1 MILDYNKCQ
10 KLMDSFNNTIITEV
24 SPIGYTSN
32 EKLPI
37 RHFILGNGSKQVVV
51 AGSQHANEITTVT
64 FVLNLMS
71 YLVKNNIV
79 FEDLTIHF
87 IPILN
92 PEGYVVISS
101 AIKEKLGK
109 NATDNEITKF
119 CFDYYKAY
127 REDTRNKESSIK
139 QHQKL
144 FEDINEKAIKEY
156 SILKDSVGEI
166 LIPHPKGSI
175 IDWASNGSGIDL
187 NSNTKENIKESKTY
201 NKSLAYNNLRV
212 DIPSPIGHPGNNQ
225 SKNFTQEVEV
235 ISLQQ
240 LLDKLKNS
248 CTMFL
253 NYHSVGGLIYQRP
266 ENDDKFITSYNYI
279 LSKFYQENTIKNASK
294 YDIIKSQSG
303 RAISVNDQLR
313 QKYPGNILVE
323 LSPMGGNPIGPFGDP
338 INIKNTIESNI
349 YSFIYTMSNLDK
361 ITLLTNKSLEDS
373 ATSTEEIYKDI
384 DKLYEQNKRS
394 R

>member
-1 MILDYNKCQ
+1 MILDYETCQ
-10 KLMDSFNNTIITEV
+10 KIMDSYKGIITERE
-24 SPIGYTSN
+24 PIGWTAN

-37 RHFILGNGSKQVVV
+37 RHFTLGSGPKQVVV
-51 AGSQHANEITTVT
+51 TGGQHANEIITVT

-92 PEGYVVISS
+92 PEGYVIISS

-144 FEDINEKAIKEY
+144 FEDINEKSIKEY

-187 NSNTKENIKESKTY
+187 NSNTKENIKEPKTY

-294 YDIIKSQSG
+294 YDIVKGQSG
-303 RAISVNDQLR
+303 KVTSVNDELR
-313 QKYPGNILVE
+313 LKYPGDILIE

-338 INIKNTIESNI
+338 NNIKSTIESNI
-349 YSFIYTMSNLDK
+349 QSFIYTMSNLNK
-361 ITLLTNKSLEDS
+361 VITLTNQSLENN
-373 ATSTEEIYKDI
+373 ATNIEETYKSI
-384 DKLYEQNKRS
+384 DEVYEQSKKS

>member
-1 MILDYNKCQ
+1 MILDYETCQ
-10 KLMDSFNNTIITEV
+10 KIMDSYKGIITERE
-24 SPIGYTSN
+24 PIGWTAN

-37 RHFILGNGSKQVVV
+37 RHFTLGSGPKQVVV
-51 AGSQHANEITTVT
+51 TGGQHANEIITVT
-64 FVLNLMS
+64 FIIELMN
-71 YLVKNNIV
+71 YLSKNNIV

-87 IPILN
+87 IPMLN

-109 NATDNEITKF
+109 NSTDSEKIKF
-119 CFDYYKAY
+119 CFDYYKAF
-127 REDTRNKESSIK
+127 RNDTINKDNPFK
-139 QHQKL
+139 QHQKI
-144 FEDINEKAIKEY
+144 FEEINNNSIKGY

-166 LIPHPKGSI
+166 LIHHPKGSI
-175 IDWASNGSGIDL
+175 IDWASNGNGIDL
-187 NSNTKENIKESKTY
+187 NANTKINIKKEGTLNKTI
-201 NKSLAYNNLRV
+201 AYNNIRA

-294 YDIIKSQSG
+294 YDIVKGQSG

-338 INIKNTIESNI
+338 NNIKNTIESNI

-361 ITLLTNKSLEDS
+361 ITLLTKKSLEDS
-373 ATSTEEIYKDI
+373 ATSTEEIYIDI

>member
-1 MILDYNKCQ
+1 M
-10 KLMDSFNNTIITEV
+10 
-24 SPIGYTSN
+24 
-32 EKLPI
+32 
-37 RHFILGNGSKQVVV
+37 
-51 AGSQHANEITTVT
+51 
-64 FVLNLMS
+64 
-71 YLVKNNIV
+71 KN
-79 FEDLTIHF
+79 
-87 IPILN
+87 
-92 PEGYVVISS
+92 S
-101 AIKEKLGK
+101 
-109 NATDNEITKF
+109 
-119 CFDYYKAY
+119 
-127 REDTRNKESSIK
+127 
-139 QHQKL
+139 
-144 FEDINEKAIKEY
+144 IKEY

-187 NSNTKENIKESKTY
+187 NSNTKENIKEPKTY

-266 ENDDKFITSYNYI
+266 ENDDKFTTSYNYI

-294 YDIIKSQSG
+294 YDIVKGQSG

-338 INIKNTIESNI
+338 NNIKNTIESNI

>member
-1 MILDYNKCQ
+1 MILDYETCQ
-10 KLMDSFNNTIITEV
+10 KIMDSYKGIITERE
-24 SPIGYTSN
+24 PIGWTAN

-37 RHFILGNGSKQVVV
+37 RHFTLGSGPKQVVV
-51 AGSQHANEITTVT
+51 TGGQHANEIITVT

-101 AIKEKLGK
+101 AIKERLGK
-109 NATDNEITKF
+109 NSTDSEKIKF
-119 CFDYYKAY
+119 CFDYYKAF
-127 REDTRNKESSIK
+127 RNDTINRDNPFK
-139 QHQKL
+139 QHQKI
-144 FEDINEKAIKEY
+144 FEEINNNSIKGY

-166 LIPHPKGSI
+166 LIHHPKGSI
-175 IDWASNGSGIDL
+175 IDWASNGNGIDL
-187 NSNTKENIKESKTY
+187 NANTKINIKKEGTLNKTI
-201 NKSLAYNNLRV
+201 AYNNIRA

-279 LSKFYQENTIKNASK
+279 LSKFFQENTIKNASK
-294 YDIIKSQSG
+294 YDIVKGQSG

-338 INIKNTIESNI
+338 NNIKNTIESNI

-361 ITLLTNKSLEDS
+361 ITLLTKKSLEDS
-373 ATSTEEIYKDI
+373 ATSTEEIYIDI

>member
-1 MILDYNKCQ
+1 MILDYETCQ
-10 KLMDSFNNTIITEV
+10 KIMDSYRGIITERE
-24 SPIGYTSN
+24 PIGWTAN

-37 RHFILGNGSKQVVV
+37 RHFTLGNGPKQVVV
-51 AGSQHANEITTVT
+51 TGGQHANEIITVS
-64 FVLNLMS
+64 FVLELIN
-71 YLVKNNIV
+71 YLSKNNIV

-87 IPILN
+87 IPMLN

-101 AIKEKLGK
+101 AIKERLGK
-109 NATDNEITKF
+109 NSTDSEKIKF
-119 CFDYYKAY
+119 CFNYYKAF
-127 REDTRNKESSIK
+127 RNDTINRDNPFK
-139 QHQKL
+139 QHQKI
-144 FEDINEKAIKEY
+144 FEEINNNSIKGY

-166 LIPHPKGSI
+166 LIHHPKGSI
-175 IDWASNGSGIDL
+175 IDWASNGNGIDL
-187 NSNTKENIKESKTY
+187 NANTKINIKKEGTLNKTI
-201 NKSLAYNNLRV
+201 AYNNIRA

-240 LLDKLKNS
+240 LLDKLKKS

-294 YDIIKSQSG
+294 YDIVKGQSG

-338 INIKNTIESNI
+338 NNIKNTIESNI

-361 ITLLTNKSLEDS
+361 ITLLTKKSLEDS

>member
-1 MILDYNKCQ
+1 MILDYETCQ
-10 KLMDSFNNTIITEV
+10 KIMDSYRGIITERE
-24 SPIGYTSN
+24 PIGWTAN

-37 RHFILGNGSKQVVV
+37 RHFTLGNGPKQVVV
-51 AGSQHANEITTVT
+51 TGGQHANEIITVS
-64 FVLNLMS
+64 FVLELIN
-71 YLVKNNIV
+71 YLSKNNIV

-87 IPILN
+87 IPMLN

-101 AIKEKLGK
+101 AIKERLGK
-109 NATDNEITKF
+109 NSTDSEKIKF
-119 CFDYYKAY
+119 CFDYYKAF
-127 REDTRNKESSIK
+127 RNDTINRDNPFK
-139 QHQKL
+139 QHQKI
-144 FEDINEKAIKEY
+144 FEEINNNSIKGY

-166 LIPHPKGSI
+166 LIHHPKGSI
-175 IDWASNGSGIDL
+175 IDWASNGNGIDL
-187 NSNTKENIKESKTY
+187 NANTKINIKKEGTLNKTI
-201 NKSLAYNNLRV
+201 AYNNIRA

-225 SKNFTQEVEV
+225 SKNFTQEIEI
-235 ISLQQ
+235 ISLEN
-240 LLDKLKNS
+240 LLKSLKNN
-248 CTMFL
+248 CVAFL

-266 ENDDKFITSYNYI
+266 ENDDKFITSYNYL
-279 LSKFYQENTIKNASK
+279 LSKFYQEHTIKNNGN
-294 YDIIKSQSG
+294 YDIKKGQSG

-338 INIKNTIESNI
+338 NNIKNTIESNI

>member
-1 MILDYNKCQ
+1 MILDYETCQ
-10 KLMDSFNNTIITEV
+10 KIMDSYKGIITERE
-24 SPIGYTSN
+24 PIGWTAN

-37 RHFILGNGSKQVVV
+37 RHFTLGSGPKQVVV
-51 AGSQHANEITTVT
+51 TGGQHANEIITVT

-144 FEDINEKAIKEY
+144 FEDINEKSIKEY

-187 NSNTKENIKESKTY
+187 NSNTKENIKEPKTY

-294 YDIIKSQSG
+294 YDIVKGQSG

-338 INIKNTIESNI
+338 NNIKSTIESNI

>member
-1 MILDYNKCQ
+1 MILDYETCQ
-10 KLMDSFNNTIITEV
+10 KIMDNYRGIITERE
-24 SPIGYTSN
+24 PIGWTAN

-37 RHFILGNGSKQVVV
+37 RHFTLGNGPKQVVV
-51 AGSQHANEITTVT
+51 AGSQHANEIITVT

-101 AIKEKLGK
+101 AIKERLGK
-109 NATDNEITKF
+109 NSTDSGKIKF
-119 CFDYYKAY
+119 CFDYYKAF
-127 REDTRNKESSIK
+127 RNDTINRDNPFK
-139 QHQKL
+139 QHQKI
-144 FEDINEKAIKEY
+144 FEGINNNSIKGY

-166 LIPHPKGSI
+166 LIHHPKGSI
-175 IDWASNGSGIDL
+175 IDWASNGNGIDL
-187 NSNTKENIKESKTY
+187 NANTKINIKKEGTLNKTI
-201 NKSLAYNNLRV
+201 AYNNIRA

-225 SKNFTQEVEV
+225 SKNFTQEIEI
-235 ISLQQ
+235 ISLEN
-240 LLDKLKNS
+240 LLKSLKNN
-248 CTMFL
+248 CVAFL

-294 YDIIKSQSG
+294 YDIVKGQSG

-338 INIKNTIESNI
+338 NNIKNTIESNI

>member
-1 MILDYNKCQ
+1 MILDYETCQ
-10 KLMDSFNNTIITEV
+10 KIMDSYKGIITERE
-24 SPIGYTSN
+24 PIGWTAN

-37 RHFILGNGSKQVVV
+37 RHFTLGSGPKQVVV
-51 AGSQHANEITTVT
+51 TGGQHANEIITVT
-64 FVLNLMS
+64 FIIELMN
-71 YLVKNNIV
+71 YLSKNNIV

-87 IPILN
+87 IPMLN

-109 NATDNEITKF
+109 NSTDSEKIKF
-119 CFDYYKAY
+119 CFDYYKAF
-127 REDTRNKESSIK
+127 RNDTINKDNPFK

-144 FEDINEKAIKEY
+144 FEEINSSSIRDHN
-156 SILKDSVGEI
+156 ILKDAVGEI

-175 IDWASNGSGIDL
+175 IDWASNGNGIDL
-187 NSNTKENIKESKTY
+187 NSNTAVNIKKDKEL
-201 NKSLAYNNLRV
+201 NKSAAYNNLRV

-294 YDIIKSQSG
+294 YDIVKGQSG

-338 INIKNTIESNI
+338 NNIKSTIESNI

>member
-1 MILDYNKCQ
+1 MILDYETCQ
-10 KLMDSFNNTIITEV
+10 KIMDSYKGIITERE
-24 SPIGYTSN
+24 PIGWTAS

-37 RHFILGNGSKQVVV
+37 RHFTLGSGPKQVVV
-51 AGSQHANEITTVT
+51 TGGQHANEIITVT

-101 AIKEKLGK
+101 AIKERLGK
-109 NATDNEITKF
+109 NSTDSEKIKF
-119 CFDYYKAY
+119 CFDYYKAF
-127 REDTRNKESSIK
+127 RNDTINRDNPFK
-139 QHQKL
+139 QHQKI
-144 FEDINEKAIKEY
+144 FEEINNNSIKGY

-166 LIPHPKGSI
+166 LIHHPKGSI
-175 IDWASNGSGIDL
+175 IDWASNGNGIDL
-187 NSNTKENIKESKTY
+187 NANTKINIKKEGTLNKTI
-201 NKSLAYNNLRV
+201 AYNNIRA

-294 YDIIKSQSG
+294 YDIVKGQSG

-338 INIKNTIESNI
+338 NNIKNTIESNI

-361 ITLLTNKSLEDS
+361 ITLLTKKSLEDS
-373 ATSTEEIYKDI
+373 ATSTEEIYIDI

>member
-37 RHFILGNGSKQVVV
+37 RHFTLGNGSKQVVV
-51 AGSQHANEITTVT
+51 AGSQHANEIITVT

-144 FEDINEKAIKEY
+144 FEDINEKSIKEY

-187 NSNTKENIKESKTY
+187 NSNTKENIKEPKTY

-266 ENDDKFITSYNYI
+266 ENDDKFTTSYNYI

-294 YDIIKSQSG
+294 YDIVKGQSG

-338 INIKNTIESNI
+338 NNIKNTIESNI

>member
-1 MILDYNKCQ
+1 MILDYETCQ
-10 KLMDSFNNTIITEV
+10 KIMDSYKGIITERE
-24 SPIGYTSN
+24 PIGWTAN

-37 RHFILGNGSKQVVV
+37 RHFTLGSGPKQVVV
-51 AGSQHANEITTVT
+51 TGGQHANEIITVT

-101 AIKEKLGK
+101 AIKERLGK
-109 NATDNEITKF
+109 NSTDSEKIKF
-119 CFDYYKAY
+119 CFDYYKAF
-127 REDTRNKESSIK
+127 RNDTINRDNPFK
-139 QHQKL
+139 QHQKI
-144 FEDINEKAIKEY
+144 FEEINNNSIKGY

-166 LIPHPKGSI
+166 LIHHPKGSI
-175 IDWASNGSGIDL
+175 IDWASNGNGIDL
-187 NSNTKENIKESKTY
+187 NANTKINIKKEGTLNKTI
-201 NKSLAYNNLRV
+201 AYNNIRA

-294 YDIIKSQSG
+294 YDIVKGQSG

-338 INIKNTIESNI
+338 NNIKNTIESNI
-349 YSFIYTMSNLDK
+349 LSFIYTMSNLNK
-361 ITLLTNKSLEDS
+361 VITITNQSLENN
-373 ATSTEEIYKDI
+373 ATNIEETYKSI
-384 DKLYEQNKRS
+384 DEVYEQSKKS

>member
-1 MILDYNKCQ
+1 MILDYETCQ
-10 KLMDSFNNTIITEV
+10 KIMDSYKGIITERE
-24 SPIGYTSN
+24 PIGWTAN

-37 RHFILGNGSKQVVV
+37 RHFTLGSGPKQVVV
-51 AGSQHANEITTVT
+51 TGGQHANEIITVT
-64 FVLNLMS
+64 FIIELMN
-71 YLVKNNIV
+71 YLSKNNIV

-101 AIKEKLGK
+101 AIKERLGK
-109 NATDNEITKF
+109 NSTDSEKIKF
-119 CFDYYKAY
+119 CFDYYKAF
-127 REDTRNKESSIK
+127 RNDTINRDNPFK
-139 QHQKL
+139 QHQKI
-144 FEDINEKAIKEY
+144 FEEINNNSIKGY

-166 LIPHPKGSI
+166 LIHHPKGSI
-175 IDWASNGSGIDL
+175 IDWASNGNGIDL
-187 NSNTKENIKESKTY
+187 NANTKINIKKEGTLNKTI
-201 NKSLAYNNLRV
+201 AYNNIRA

-294 YDIIKSQSG
+294 YDIVKGQSG

-338 INIKNTIESNI
+338 NNIKNTIESNI

-361 ITLLTNKSLEDS
+361 ITLLTKKSLEDS
-373 ATSTEEIYKDI
+373 ATSTEEIYIDI

>member
-51 AGSQHANEITTVT
+51 AGSQHANEIITVT

-294 YDIIKSQSG
+294 YDIIKVQSG

-338 INIKNTIESNI
+338 NNIKNTIESNI

>member
-1 MILDYNKCQ
+1 MILDYETCQ
-10 KLMDSFNNTIITEV
+10 KIMDSYRGIITERE
-24 SPIGYTSN
+24 PIGWTAN

-37 RHFILGNGSKQVVV
+37 RHFTLGNGPKQVVV
-51 AGSQHANEITTVT
+51 TGGQHANEIITVS
-64 FVLNLMS
+64 FVLELIN
-71 YLVKNNIV
+71 YLSKNNIV

-87 IPILN
+87 IPMLN

-101 AIKEKLGK
+101 AIKERLGK
-109 NATDNEITKF
+109 NSTDSEKIKF
-119 CFDYYKAY
+119 CFDYYKAF
-127 REDTRNKESSIK
+127 RNDTINRDNPFK
-139 QHQKL
+139 QHQKI
-144 FEDINEKAIKEY
+144 FEEINNNSIKGY

-166 LIPHPKGSI
+166 LIHHPKGSI
-175 IDWASNGSGIDL
+175 IDWASNGNGIDL
-187 NSNTKENIKESKTY
+187 NANTKINIKKEGTLNKTI
-201 NKSLAYNNLRV
+201 AYNNIRA

-240 LLDKLKNS
+240 LLDKLKKS

-294 YDIIKSQSG
+294 YDIVKGQSG

-338 INIKNTIESNI
+338 NNIKNTIESNI

-361 ITLLTNKSLEDS
+361 ITLLTKKSLEDS

>member
-37 RHFILGNGSKQVVV
+37 RHFTLGNGSKQVIV
-51 AGSQHANEITTVT
+51 AGSQHANEIITVT

-144 FEDINEKAIKEY
+144 FEDINEKSIKGY

-187 NSNTKENIKESKTY
+187 NSNTKENIKEPKTY

-212 DIPSPIGHPGNNQ
+212 DIPSPIGYPGNNQ

-235 ISLQQ
+235 ISLEN
-240 LLDKLKNS
+240 LLKSLKNN
-248 CTMFL
+248 CVAFL

-266 ENDDKFITSYNYI
+266 ENNDRFITNYNYL
-279 LSKFYQENTIKNASK
+279 LSKFYQEHTIKNSGN
-294 YDIIKSQSG
+294 YDIKKGQSG
-303 RAISVNDQLR
+303 KVTSVNDELR
-313 QKYPGNILVE
+313 LKYPGDILIE

-338 INIKNTIESNI
+338 NNIKSTIESNI
-349 YSFIYTMSNLDK
+349 QSFIYTMSNLNK
-361 ITLLTNKSLEDS
+361 VITLTNQSLENN
-373 ATSTEEIYKDI
+373 ATNIEETYKSI
-384 DKLYEQNKRS
+384 DEVYEQSKKS

>member
-1 MILDYNKCQ
+1 MILDYETCQ
-10 KLMDSFNNTIITEV
+10 KIMDSYKGIITERE
-24 SPIGYTSN
+24 PIGWTAN

-37 RHFILGNGSKQVVV
+37 RHFTLGSGPKQVVV
-51 AGSQHANEITTVT
+51 TGGQHANEIITVT

-87 IPILN
+87 IPMLN

-101 AIKEKLGK
+101 AIKERLGK
-109 NATDNEITKF
+109 NSTDSEKIKF
-119 CFDYYKAY
+119 CFDYYKAF
-127 REDTRNKESSIK
+127 RNDTINRDNPFK
-139 QHQKL
+139 QHQKI
-144 FEDINEKAIKEY
+144 FEEINNNSIKGY

-166 LIPHPKGSI
+166 LIHHPKGSI
-175 IDWASNGSGIDL
+175 IDWASNGNGIDL
-187 NSNTKENIKESKTY
+187 NANTKINIKKEGTLNKTI
-201 NKSLAYNNLRV
+201 AYNNLRV

-240 LLDKLKNS
+240 LLDKLKNN

-294 YDIIKSQSG
+294 YDIVKGQSG

-338 INIKNTIESNI
+338 NNIKNTIESNI

-373 ATSTEEIYKDI
+373 TTSTEEIYKDI

>member
-51 AGSQHANEITTVT
+51 AGSQHANEIITVT

-187 NSNTKENIKESKTY
+187 NSNTKENIKEPKTY

-240 LLDKLKNS
+240 LLDKLKNN

-294 YDIIKSQSG
+294 YDIIKGQSG

-338 INIKNTIESNI
+338 NNIKNTIESNI

>member
-1 MILDYNKCQ
+1 MILDYETCQ
-10 KLMDSFNNTIITEV
+10 KIMDSYKGIITERE
-24 SPIGYTSN
+24 PIGWTAN

-37 RHFILGNGSKQVVV
+37 RHFTLGSGPKQVVV
-51 AGSQHANEITTVT
+51 TGGQHANEIITVT
-64 FVLNLMS
+64 FIIELMN
-71 YLVKNNIV
+71 YLSKNNIV

-87 IPILN
+87 IPMLN

-101 AIKEKLGK
+101 AIKERLGK
-109 NATDNEITKF
+109 NSTDSEKIKF
-119 CFDYYKAY
+119 CFDYYKAF
-127 REDTRNKESSIK
+127 RNDTINRDNPFK
-139 QHQKL
+139 QHQKI
-144 FEDINEKAIKEY
+144 FEEINNNSIKGY

-166 LIPHPKGSI
+166 LIHHPKGSI
-175 IDWASNGSGIDL
+175 IDWASNGNGIDL
-187 NSNTKENIKESKTY
+187 NANTKINIKKEGTLNKTI
-201 NKSLAYNNLRV
+201 AYNNIRA

-248 CTMFL
+248 CTLFL

-294 YDIIKSQSG
+294 YDIVKGQSG

-373 ATSTEEIYKDI
+373 ATNIEETYKSI
-384 DKLYEQNKRS
+384 DEVYEQSKKS

>member
-37 RHFILGNGSKQVVV
+37 RHFTLGNGSKQVVV
-51 AGSQHANEITTVT
+51 AGSQHANEIITVT

-187 NSNTKENIKESKTY
+187 NSNTKENIKEPKTY
-201 NKSLAYNNLRV
+201 NKSLVYNNLRV
-212 DIPSPIGHPGNNQ
+212 DIPSPIGYPGNNQ

-235 ISLQQ
+235 ISLEN
-240 LLDKLKNS
+240 LLKSLKNN
-248 CTMFL
+248 CVAFL

-266 ENDDKFITSYNYI
+266 ENNDRFITNYNYL
-279 LSKFYQENTIKNASK
+279 LSKFYQEHTIKNSGN
-294 YDIIKSQSG
+294 YDIKKGQSG
-303 RAISVNDQLR
+303 KVTSVNDELR
-313 QKYPGNILVE
+313 LKYPGDILIE

-338 INIKNTIESNI
+338 NNIKSTIESNI
-349 YSFIYTMSNLDK
+349 LSFIYTMSNLNK
-361 ITLLTNKSLEDS
+361 VITLTNQSLENN
-373 ATSTEEIYKDI
+373 ATNIEETYKSI
-384 DKLYEQNKRS
+384 DEVYEQSKKS

>member
-1 MILDYNKCQ
+1 MILDYETCQ
-10 KLMDSFNNTIITEV
+10 KSMDSYKGIITERE
-24 SPIGYTSN
+24 PIGWTAN

-37 RHFILGNGSKQVVV
+37 RHFTLGSGPKQVVV
-51 AGSQHANEITTVT
+51 TGGQHANEIITVT

-101 AIKEKLGK
+101 AIKERLGK
-109 NATDNEITKF
+109 NSTDSEKIKF
-119 CFDYYKAY
+119 CFDYYKAF
-127 REDTRNKESSIK
+127 RNDTINRDNPFK
-139 QHQKL
+139 QHQKI
-144 FEDINEKAIKEY
+144 FEEINNNSIKGY

-166 LIPHPKGSI
+166 LIHHPKGSI
-175 IDWASNGSGIDL
+175 IDWASNGNGIDL
-187 NSNTKENIKESKTY
+187 NANTKINIKKEGTLNKTI
-201 NKSLAYNNLRV
+201 AYNNIRA

-294 YDIIKSQSG
+294 YDIVKGQSG

-338 INIKNTIESNI
+338 NNIKNTIESNI

-361 ITLLTNKSLEDS
+361 ITLLTKKSLEDS
-373 ATSTEEIYKDI
+373 ATSTEEIYIDI

>member
-1 MILDYNKCQ
+1 MILDYETCQ
-10 KLMDSFNNTIITEV
+10 KIMDSYRGIITERE
-24 SPIGYTSN
+24 PIGWTAN

-37 RHFILGNGSKQVVV
+37 RHFTLGNGPKQVVV
-51 AGSQHANEITTVT
+51 TGGQHANEIITVS
-64 FVLNLMS
+64 FVLELIN
-71 YLVKNNIV
+71 YLSKNNIV

-87 IPILN
+87 IPMLN

-101 AIKEKLGK
+101 AIKERLGK
-109 NATDNEITKF
+109 NSTDSEKIKF
-119 CFDYYKAY
+119 CFDYYKAF
-127 REDTRNKESSIK
+127 RNDTINRDNPFK
-139 QHQKL
+139 QHQKI
-144 FEDINEKAIKEY
+144 FEEINNNSIKGY

-166 LIPHPKGSI
+166 LIHHPKGSI
-175 IDWASNGSGIDL
+175 IDWASNGNGIDL
-187 NSNTKENIKESKTY
+187 NSNTKENIKEPKTY

-248 CTMFL
+248 CTIFL

-294 YDIIKSQSG
+294 YDIIKGQSG

-338 INIKNTIESNI
+338 NNIKNTIESNI

-361 ITLLTNKSLEDS
+361 ITLLTNKSLKDS

>member
-37 RHFILGNGSKQVVV
+37 RHFTLGNGSKQVVV
-51 AGSQHANEITTVT
+51 AGSQHANEIITVT

-101 AIKEKLGK
+101 AIKERLGK
-109 NATDNEITKF
+109 NSTDSEKIKF
-119 CFDYYKAY
+119 CFDYYKAF
-127 REDTRNKESSIK
+127 RNDTINRDNPFK
-139 QHQKL
+139 QHQKI
-144 FEDINEKAIKEY
+144 FEEINNNSIKGY

-166 LIPHPKGSI
+166 LIHHPKGSI
-175 IDWASNGSGIDL
+175 IDWASNGNGIDL
-187 NSNTKENIKESKTY
+187 NANTKINIKKEGKLNKTI
-201 NKSLAYNNLRV
+201 AYNNIRA

-266 ENDDKFITSYNYI
+266 ENDDIFITSYNYI

-294 YDIIKSQSG
+294 YDIVKGQSG

-338 INIKNTIESNI
+338 NNIKNTIESNI

-361 ITLLTNKSLEDS
+361 ITLLTKKPLEDS
-373 ATSTEEIYKDI
+373 ATSTEEIYIDI

>member
-1 MILDYNKCQ
+1 MILDYETCQ
-10 KLMDSFNNTIITEV
+10 KIMDSYKGIITERE
-24 SPIGYTSN
+24 PIGWTAN

-37 RHFILGNGSKQVVV
+37 RHFTLGSGPKQVVV
-51 AGSQHANEITTVT
+51 TGGQHANEIITVT
-64 FVLNLMS
+64 FIIELMN
-71 YLVKNNIV
+71 YLSKNNIV

-87 IPILN
+87 IPMLN

-101 AIKEKLGK
+101 AIKERLGK
-109 NATDNEITKF
+109 NSTDSEKIKF
-119 CFDYYKAY
+119 CIDYYKAF
-127 REDTRNKESSIK
+127 RNDTINRDNPFK
-139 QHQKL
+139 QHQKI
-144 FEDINEKAIKEY
+144 FEEINNNSIKGY
-156 SILKDSVGEI
+156 IILKDSVGEI
-166 LIPHPKGSI
+166 LIHHPKGSI
-175 IDWASNGSGIDL
+175 IDWASNGNGIDL
-187 NSNTKENIKESKTY
+187 NANTKINIKKEGTLNKTI
-201 NKSLAYNNLRV
+201 AYNNIRA

-248 CTMFL
+248 CTLFL

-294 YDIIKSQSG
+294 YDIVKDQSG

-338 INIKNTIESNI
+338 NNIKNTIESNI

>member
-1 MILDYNKCQ
+1 MILDYETCQ
-10 KLMDSFNNTIITEV
+10 KIMDSYKGIITERE
-24 SPIGYTSN
+24 PIGWTAN

-37 RHFILGNGSKQVVV
+37 RHFTLGSGPKQVVV
-51 AGSQHANEITTVT
+51 TGGQHANEIITVT
-64 FVLNLMS
+64 FIIELMN
-71 YLVKNNIV
+71 YLSKNNIV

-187 NSNTKENIKESKTY
+187 NSNTKENIKEPKTY

-338 INIKNTIESNI
+338 NNIKNTIESNI

-361 ITLLTNKSLEDS
+361 ITLLTKKSLEDS

>member
-37 RHFILGNGSKQVVV
+37 RHFTLGKGSKQVVV
-51 AGSQHANEITTVT
+51 AGSQHANEIITVT

-87 IPILN
+87 IPMLN

-101 AIKEKLGK
+101 AIKERLGK
-109 NATDNEITKF
+109 NSTDSEKIKF
-119 CFDYYKAY
+119 CFDYYKAF
-127 REDTRNKESSIK
+127 RNDTINRYNPFK
-139 QHQKL
+139 QHQKI
-144 FEDINEKAIKEY
+144 FEEINNNSIKGY

-166 LIPHPKGSI
+166 LIHHPKGSI
-175 IDWASNGSGIDL
+175 IDWASNGNGIDL
-187 NSNTKENIKESKTY
+187 NANTKINIKKEGTLNKTI
-201 NKSLAYNNLRV
+201 AYNNIRA

-248 CTMFL
+248 CTLFL

-294 YDIIKSQSG
+294 YDIVKDQSG

-338 INIKNTIESNI
+338 NNIKNSIESNI

>member
-37 RHFILGNGSKQVVV
+37 RHFALGNGSKQVVV
-51 AGSQHANEITTVT
+51 AGSQHANEIITVT

-144 FEDINEKAIKEY
+144 FEDINEKSIKEY

-175 IDWASNGSGIDL
+175 IDWASNGNGIDL

-240 LLDKLKNS
+240 LLDKLKNN

-294 YDIIKSQSG
+294 YDIVKGQSG
-303 RAISVNDQLR
+303 KAISVNDQLR

-338 INIKNTIESNI
+338 NNIKNTIESNI

-373 ATSTEEIYKDI
+373 TTSTKEIYKDI

>member
-1 MILDYNKCQ
+1 MILDYETCQ
-10 KLMDSFNNTIITEV
+10 KIMDSYKGIITERE
-24 SPIGYTSN
+24 PIGWTAN

-37 RHFILGNGSKQVVV
+37 RHFTLGSGPKQVVV
-51 AGSQHANEITTVT
+51 TGGQHANEIITVT

-101 AIKEKLGK
+101 AIKERLGK
-109 NATDNEITKF
+109 NSTDSEKIKF
-119 CFDYYKAY
+119 CFDYYKAF
-127 REDTRNKESSIK
+127 RNDTINRDNPFK
-139 QHQKL
+139 QHQKI
-144 FEDINEKAIKEY
+144 FEEINNNSIKGY

-166 LIPHPKGSI
+166 LIHHPKGSI
-175 IDWASNGSGIDL
+175 IDWASNGNGIDL
-187 NSNTKENIKESKTY
+187 NANTKINIKKEGTLNKTI
-201 NKSLAYNNLRV
+201 AYNNIRA

-253 NYHSVGGLIYQRP
+253 NYQSVGGLIYQRP

-294 YDIIKSQSG
+294 YDIVKGQSG

-338 INIKNTIESNI
+338 NNIKNTIESNI
-349 YSFIYTMSNLDK
+349 YSSIYTMSNLDK
-361 ITLLTNKSLEDS
+361 ITLLTKKSLEDS
-373 ATSTEEIYKDI
+373 ATSTEEIYIDI

>member
-37 RHFILGNGSKQVVV
+37 RHFTLGNGSKQVVV
-51 AGSQHANEITTVT
+51 TGGQHANEIITVT
-64 FVLNLMS
+64 FIIELMN
-71 YLVKNNIV
+71 YLSKNNIV

-87 IPILN
+87 IPMLN

-109 NATDNEITKF
+109 NSTDSEKIKF
-119 CFDYYKAY
+119 CFDYYKAF
-127 REDTRNKESSIK
+127 RNDTINKDNPFK

-144 FEDINEKAIKEY
+144 FEEINSSSIRGHN
-156 SILKDSVGEI
+156 ILKDAVGEI

-175 IDWASNGSGIDL
+175 IDWASNGNGIDL
-187 NSNTKENIKESKTY
+187 NSNTAVNIKKDKEL
-201 NKSLAYNNLRV
+201 NKSAAYNNLRL
-212 DIPSPIGHPGNNQ
+212 DIPSPIGYPGNNQ

-235 ISLQQ
+235 ISLEN
-240 LLDKLKNS
+240 LLKSLKNN
-248 CTMFL
+248 CVAFL

-266 ENDDKFITSYNYI
+266 ENNDRFITNYNYL
-279 LSKFYQENTIKNASK
+279 LSKFYQEHTIKNSGN
-294 YDIIKSQSG
+294 YDIKKGQSG
-303 RAISVNDQLR
+303 KVTSVNDELR
-313 QKYPGNILVE
+313 LKYPGDILIE

-338 INIKNTIESNI
+338 NNIKSTIESNI
-349 YSFIYTMSNLDK
+349 QSFIYTMSNLNK
-361 ITLLTNKSLEDS
+361 VITLTNQSLENN
-373 ATSTEEIYKDI
+373 ATNIEETYKSI
-384 DKLYEQNKRS
+384 DEVYEQSKKS

>member
-51 AGSQHANEITTVT
+51 AGSQHANEIITVT

-144 FEDINEKAIKEY
+144 FEDINEKSIKEY

-187 NSNTKENIKESKTY
+187 NSNTKENIKEPKTY

-294 YDIIKSQSG
+294 YDIVKGQSG
-303 RAISVNDQLR
+303 KAISVNDQLR

-338 INIKNTIESNI
+338 NNIKNTIESNI

-394 R
+394 H

>member
-51 AGSQHANEITTVT
+51 AGSQHANEIITVT

-144 FEDINEKAIKEY
+144 FEDINEKSIKEY

-187 NSNTKENIKESKTY
+187 NSNTKENIKEPKTY

-294 YDIIKSQSG
+294 YDIVKGQSG
-303 RAISVNDQLR
+303 KAISVNDQLR

-338 INIKNTIESNI
+338 NNIKNTIESNI

-373 ATSTEEIYKDI
+373 TTSTKEIYKDI

>member
-51 AGSQHANEITTVT
+51 AGSQHANEIITVT

-144 FEDINEKAIKEY
+144 FEDINEKSIKEY

-187 NSNTKENIKESKTY
+187 NSNTKENIKEPKTY

-294 YDIIKSQSG
+294 YDIVKGQSG
-303 RAISVNDQLR
+303 KAISVNDQLR

-338 INIKNTIESNI
+338 NNIKNTIESNI

>member
-1 MILDYNKCQ
+1 MILDYETCQ
-10 KLMDSFNNTIITEV
+10 KIMDSYKGIITERE
-24 SPIGYTSN
+24 PIGWTAN

-37 RHFILGNGSKQVVV
+37 RHFTLGSGPKQVVV
-51 AGSQHANEITTVT
+51 TGGQHANEIITVT
-64 FVLNLMS
+64 FIIELMN
-71 YLVKNNIV
+71 YLSKNNIV

-87 IPILN
+87 IPMLN

-101 AIKEKLGK
+101 AIKERLGK
-109 NATDNEITKF
+109 NSTDSEKIKF
-119 CFDYYKAY
+119 CFDYYKAF
-127 REDTRNKESSIK
+127 RNDTINRDNPFK
-139 QHQKL
+139 QHQKI
-144 FEDINEKAIKEY
+144 FEEINNNSIKGY

-166 LIPHPKGSI
+166 LIHHPKGSI
-175 IDWASNGSGIDL
+175 IDWASNGNGIDL
-187 NSNTKENIKESKTY
+187 NANTKINIKKEGTLNKTI
-201 NKSLAYNNLRV
+201 AYNNIRA

-294 YDIIKSQSG
+294 YDIVKGQSG

-338 INIKNTIESNI
+338 NNIKNTIESNI

-361 ITLLTNKSLEDS
+361 ITLLTKKSLEDS
-373 ATSTEEIYKDI
+373 ATSTEEIYIDI

>member
-1 MILDYNKCQ
+1 MILDYETCQ
-10 KLMDSFNNTIITEV
+10 KIMDSYKGIITERE
-24 SPIGYTSN
+24 PIGWTAN

-37 RHFILGNGSKQVVV
+37 RHFTLGSGPKQVVV
-51 AGSQHANEITTVT
+51 TGGQHANEIITVT
-64 FVLNLMS
+64 FIIELMN
-71 YLVKNNIV
+71 YLSKNNIV

-87 IPILN
+87 IPMLN

-101 AIKEKLGK
+101 AIKERLGK
-109 NATDNEITKF
+109 NSTDSEKIKF
-119 CFDYYKAY
+119 CFDYYKAF
-127 REDTRNKESSIK
+127 RNDTINRDNPFK
-139 QHQKL
+139 QHQKI
-144 FEDINEKAIKEY
+144 FEEINNNSIKGY

-166 LIPHPKGSI
+166 LIHHPKGSI
-175 IDWASNGSGIDL
+175 IDWASNGNGIDL
-187 NSNTKENIKESKTY
+187 NANTKINIKKEGTLNKTI
-201 NKSLAYNNLRV
+201 AYNNIRA

-248 CTMFL
+248 CTLFL

-294 YDIIKSQSG
+294 YDIVKDQSG

-338 INIKNTIESNI
+338 NNIKNTIESNI

-361 ITLLTNKSLEDS
+361 ITLLTKKSLEDS
-373 ATSTEEIYKDI
+373 ATSTEEIYIDI

>member
-51 AGSQHANEITTVT
+51 AGSQHANEIITVT

-187 NSNTKENIKESKTY
+187 NSNTKENIKEPKTY

-294 YDIIKSQSG
+294 YDIIKGQSG

-338 INIKNTIESNI
+338 NNIKNTIESNI

-373 ATSTEEIYKDI
+373 VTSTEEIYKDI

>member
-1 MILDYNKCQ
+1 MILDYETCQ
-10 KLMDSFNNTIITEV
+10 KIMDSYKGIITERE
-24 SPIGYTSN
+24 PIGWTAN

-37 RHFILGNGSKQVVV
+37 RHFTLGSGPKQVVV
-51 AGSQHANEITTVT
+51 TGGQHANEIITVT
-64 FVLNLMS
+64 FIIELMN
-71 YLVKNNIV
+71 YLSKNNIV

-87 IPILN
+87 IPMLN

-109 NATDNEITKF
+109 NSTDSEKIRF
-119 CFDYYKAY
+119 CFDYYKAF
-127 REDTRNKESSIK
+127 RNDTINKDNPFK

-144 FEDINEKAIKEY
+144 FEEINSSSIRGHN
-156 SILKDSVGEI
+156 ILKDAVGEI

-175 IDWASNGSGIDL
+175 IDWASNGNGIDL
-187 NSNTKENIKESKTY
+187 NSNTAVNIKKDKEL
-201 NKSLAYNNLRV
+201 NKSAAYNNLRL

-294 YDIIKSQSG
+294 YDIVKGQSG

-338 INIKNTIESNI
+338 NNIKNTIESNI

-361 ITLLTNKSLEDS
+361 ITLLTKKSLEDS
-373 ATSTEEIYKDI
+373 ATSTEEIYIDI

>member
-1 MILDYNKCQ
+1 MILDYETCQ
-10 KLMDSFNNTIITEV
+10 KIMDSYKGIITERE
-24 SPIGYTSN
+24 PIGWTAN

-37 RHFILGNGSKQVVV
+37 RHFTLGSGPKQVVV
-51 AGSQHANEITTVT
+51 TGGQHANEIITVT

-71 YLVKNNIV
+71 YLVKDNIV

-101 AIKEKLGK
+101 AIKERLGK
-109 NATDNEITKF
+109 NSTDSEKIKF
-119 CFDYYKAY
+119 CFDYYKAF
-127 REDTRNKESSIK
+127 RNDTINRDNPFK
-139 QHQKL
+139 QHQKI
-144 FEDINEKAIKEY
+144 FEEINNNSIKGY

-166 LIPHPKGSI
+166 LIHHPKGSI
-175 IDWASNGSGIDL
+175 IDWASNGNGIDL
-187 NSNTKENIKESKTY
+187 NANTKINIKKEGTLNKTI
-201 NKSLAYNNLRV
+201 AYNNIRA

-294 YDIIKSQSG
+294 YDIVKGQSG

-338 INIKNTIESNI
+338 NNIKNTIESNI

-361 ITLLTNKSLEDS
+361 ITLLTKKSLEDS
-373 ATSTEEIYKDI
+373 ATSTEEIYIDI